1 MNCFHICVNPCSSVV
16 PDFSFRGALRLAVV
30 NSPTGQGCRY
40 DVVVMSDS
48 FDDFDPPRR
57 RRRRRRR
64 RVLASVA
71 VAPALMTLGNL
82 LCGFTAVFYASRSN
96 DIEVLGHFRPISVA
110 AALIFGG
117 MLFDALDGGV
127 ARLTRSTS
135 DFGAQLDSM
144 ADMVTFGVAP
154 AFIVIQLMGI
164 GTPFFAED
172 RFDTYFD
179 RAVLVI
185 GAIYAA
191 CCGLR
196 LARFNVE
203 DETDD
208 EHHLF
213 FKGLPSPGA
222 AGTIASLVL
231 LYQMFRLYD
240 FTLLARINGF
250 LIAAATLVTAL
261 AMISNLRY
269 VHVVNRYLR
278 GRGTFSYVALL
289 VIGLILVLVMPIVA
303 AAVGFAVYAVSAPA
317 AWAYTK
323 IGALP
328 SRHRKPTLTD

>member
-1 MNCFHICVNPCSSVV
+1 M
-16 PDFSFRGALRLAVV
+16 R
-30 NSPTGQGCRY
+30 
-40 DVVVMSDS
+40 DS
-48 FDDFDPPRR
+48 FDDFDSPP
-57 RRRRRRR
+57 RRRRRR

-82 LCGFTAVFYASRSN
+82 LCGFMAVFYASRSN

-117 MLFDALDGGV
+117 MIFDALDGGV

-154 AFIVIQLMGI
+154 AFIIIQLMGI

-208 EHHLF
+208 AEHMY

-231 LYQMFRLYD
+231 LYQMFRSYE
-240 FTLLARINGF
+240 FALLARMCAFTIV
-250 LIAAATLVTAL
+250 AATLVTAL
-261 AMISNLRY
+261 TMISNLPY

-289 VIGLILVLVMPIVA
+289 VIGIILVLVVPIIA
-303 AAVGFAVYAVSAPA
+303 AAAGFMIYAFSGPVTWVYAHVKNLPA
-317 AWAYTK
+317 R
-323 IGALP
+323 GRDP
-328 SRHRKPTLTD
+328 QPTD